1 MHITE
6 WSATTPFPQSSYSYQ
21 TGRFVSLKKL
31 CSIAIATLNLLA
43 VDASVI
49 QPDVSRQLTSQ
60 LVMNDNTQAILAV
73 PFPLIF
79 KNTPPGKAIKP
90 GTELR
95 ILPVGDSIT
104 YGFLSDLE
112 GGDGNGYRLRLRE
125 DLSNDIVVFAGNVTS
140 SVGNMTDGYFAAW
153 NGKTIQYIENNVGPS
168 LEQRPNIILLHAGT
182 NDMNPDSSISTE
194 GNDPVAASLRL
205 GSLIDKMVESCPDA
219 VILVAMII
227 GTCRA
232 EQAPQ
237 TEMFQS
243 LVPGV
248 VMSRFQA
255 GNHVL
260 AVDFSTFAL
269 SNLRDCIHPTNQ
281 GYQLLGD
288 YWYDFITQIPQG
300 WITEPVGNDPKRQG
314 SLAMHLGTN
323 MPLLVLLGLLFVLMY
338 M

>member
-1 MHITE
+1 MKDNV
-6 WSATTPFPQSSYSYQ
+6 
-21 TGRFVSLKKL
+21 R
-31 CSIAIATLNLLA
+31 ATLAL
-43 VDASVI
+43 
-49 QPDVSRQLTSQ
+49 
-60 LVMNDNTQAILAV
+60 

-104 YGFLSDLE
+104 YGFLSGQD

-125 DLSNDIVVFAGNVTS
+125 DLSNDTVVFAGTVTS
-140 SVGNMTDGYFAAW
+140 PVGNMTDGYFAAW

-168 LEQRPNIILLHAGT
+168 LDQRPNIILLHAGT

-205 GSLIDKMVESCPDA
+205 GCLIDKMIDSCPDA

-227 GTCRA
+227 GTCHA
-232 EQAPQ
+232 DQAPQ
-237 TEMFQS
+237 TEKFQS

-255 GNHVL
+255 GKHVL
-260 AVDFSTFAL
+260 PVDFSTFAL

-281 GYQLLGD
+281 GYQLVGH
-288 YWYDFITQIPQG
+288 YWYDFVTQIPQD
-300 WITEPVGNDPKRQG
+300 WITEPVGDDPKRQD
-314 SLAMHLGTN
+314 SFAMHMGTN
-323 MPLLVLLGLLFVLMY
+323 MPLLVLLCSLLVLTHM
-338 M
+338 